1 MSCAAVA
8 PIDFG
13 KKLCEQFKDMATI
26 RDAGQYQINKYA
38 ILHCMSKPSVSHPT
52 KGQNGRG
59 HVQNV
64 LNRVDSLP
72 AVKLLFDTNDSELVT
87 QARDL
92 CSSLPCILPG
102 KPKSNS
108 GTDVD

>member
-1 MSCAAVA
+1 
-8 PIDFG
+8 
-13 KKLCEQFKDMATI
+13 
-26 RDAGQYQINKYA
+26 
-38 ILHCMSKPSVSHPT
+38 
-52 KGQNGRG
+52 
-59 HVQNV
+59 
-64 LNRVDSLP
+64 
-72 AVKLLFDTNDSELVT
+72 LVT